1 MALFDDIKYLR
12 LLSPKLERFAQKSE
26 YLWNFRC
33 PICNDSHKNKFK
45 ARGYIYRR
53 KSDLFYTCHNC
64 GESTT
69 FGNFLKT
76 SDASLYRQYQ
86 LDRYKNESGGNVKK
100 PDFPSADPKTI
111 FDNNKKVAAKNLG
124 IPAVEELPNEHVV
137 RRYIS
142 DRMIPRDRWNQI
154 FYARNFKTFIDD
166 LFPEHG
172 KTLYDEPRIVF
183 PFYDEKKNLLG
194 VQGRALNNT
203 SRIKYITI
211 KASEDAK
218 KVYGID
224 RVDVTKPI
232 YVVEGPI
239 DSLFLSNSIATMDA
253 TLHKIT
259 TVFGDHDYVFC
270 YDNEPRNPEICR
282 SLRKTIDMGKKVCI
296 WPKNIK
302 EKDINEMVMHDFSP
316 DQIRSIIDSNT
327 FENLF
332 AMLEYLNWSK
342 S

>member
-12 LLSPKLERFAQKSE
+12 LLSPKLERFTQKSE

-45 ARGYIYRR
+45 ARGYVYRR

-64 GESTT
+64 GESSS

-100 PDFPSADPKTI
+100 PDFSILNQKTS
-111 FDNNKKVAAKNLG
+111 FTNRDTPAAVNLG
-124 IPAVEELPNEHVV
+124 IPSIEELSVDDTV
-137 RRYIS
+137 RRYIT
-142 DRMIPRDRWNQI
+142 DRRIPKDRLNQI
-154 FYARNFKTFIDD
+154 FYARNFKSFIDD
-166 LFPEHG
+166 IFPDNG

-194 VQGRALNNT
+194 VQGRALNNS

-224 RVDVTKPI
+224 RVDVSKPI

-253 TLHKIT
+253 SLYKIA
-259 TVFGDHDYVFC
+259 TVFGDHNYVFC
-270 YDNEPRNPEICR
+270 FDNEPRNPEICR
-282 SLRKTIDMGKKVCI
+282 HLRKTIDMGKKVCI

-302 EKDINEMVMHDFSP
+302 EKDINEMIMHDFSP
-316 DQIRSIIDSNT
+316 AQIQSIIDSNT
-327 FENLF
+327 FENLS
-332 AMLEYLNWSK
+332 AMLEYSNWSK